1 MSLGIFATY
10 RFKRAEIDLIV
21 HVGDLLL
28 FVEVKARSSLYFGY
42 PESFVRHAKCL
53 LYQKAANEYIQ
64 NCDWEGDVRFDIVSV
79 YKKNNRWSITH
90 FKDAFY

>member
-10 RFKRAEIDLIV
+10 RFKRAEIDLNCPV
-21 HVGDLLL
+21 RWSL
-28 FVEVKARSSLYFGY
+28 FVEVKARSSLYFDY
-42 PESFVRHAKCL
+42 PESFVRYAKCL
-53 LYQKAANEYIQ
+53 LYQEAASEYIQ
-64 NCDWEGDVRFDIVSV
+64 DCGWEGDVRFDIVSV